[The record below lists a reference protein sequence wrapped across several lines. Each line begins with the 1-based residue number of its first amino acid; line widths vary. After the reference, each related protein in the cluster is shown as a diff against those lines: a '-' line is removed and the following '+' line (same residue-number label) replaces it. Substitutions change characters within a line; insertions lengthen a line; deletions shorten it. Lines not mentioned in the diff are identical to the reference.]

1 MHGPR
6 LVLVFAASLLLGAG
20 AMHPGNGRA
29 QEATPAVLPAN
40 GEATTAIVVSATN
53 DPLRVTGSDGFDHL
67 EYDLLVT
74 NGFAAPVTLT
84 SIVVESPEGET
95 LLTLD
100 GDALVAATQPLLG
113 KAPTAAIPVSGTVA
127 VVVDVKVPTELA
139 VESVRHSIAYEVP
152 PDAPVLALIGS
163 FAIDGPELPVDA
175 RPVTVIAPPLRGDGW
190 LANSGCCAAESIHR
204 AVRVPIGGAR
214 IGKQEIFAID
224 FARLRDGEA
233 FTGDGARPEDWFG
246 FGAEVLAVAD
256 GTVVAIEEGHP
267 EENPLQP
274 VEHVFKPDD
283 YGGNAISLEIAPG
296 VYAYYAHLVPA
307 SITVKVGD
315 RVTTGQVLGLLGNT
329 GNSSGPHLHFGLM
342 DKPHP
347 LVAQSLPMVFDTWTL
362 QGTFDMAAFDAAGG
376 EDAASAL
383 HVLAE
388 SEPQA
393 GTLQL
398 YLDVADFG

>member
-1 MHGPR
+1 
-6 LVLVFAASLLLGAG
+6 
-20 AMHPGNGRA
+20 MHPGRGRA
-29 QEATPAVLPAN
+29 QDATPFASVAD
-40 GEATTAIVVSATN
+40 GEATTAIIVSATN
-53 DPLRVTGSDGFDHL
+53 DPLRVTGSDGVDHL

-84 SIVVESPEGET
+84 AIEVKAPDGET

-113 KAPTAAIPVSGTVA
+113 RKPMTEIPASGSVA
-127 VVVDVKVPTELA
+127 VVMDVTMPRDREVASLDHT
-139 VESVRHSIAYEVP
+139 IDYEVP

-163 FAIDGPELPVDA
+163 FTIDGPELPVDA
-175 RPVTVIAPPLRGDGW
+175 RPATVIAPPVRGDGW
-190 LANSGCCAAESIHR
+190 LANSGCCAAEAIHR
-204 AVRVPIGGAR
+204 AVRVPIGGTR

-233 FTGDGARPEDWFG
+233 FTGDGAQPEDWFG

-256 GTVVAIEEGHP
+256 GTVVAVEEGHP

-274 VEHVFKPDD
+274 IEHVVKPVD

-296 VYAYYAHLVPA
+296 VYAYYAHLVPD

-315 RVTTGQVLGLLGNT
+315 RVTTGQVLGMLGNT
-329 GNSSGPHLHFGLM
+329 GTSSGPHLHFGLI
-342 DKPHP
+342 DDPDP
-347 LVAQSLPMVFDTWTL
+347 LVATSLPMVFDNWTL
-362 QGTFDMAAFDAAGG
+362 QGTFDMAAFDAAEAEGG
-376 EDAASAL
+376 DASSAFIP
-383 HVLAE
+383 LAE
-388 SEPQA
+388 PEAQA

-398 YLDVADFG
+398 YLDISDFG